1 MASAFQAHHLQP
13 QHSTTSFS
21 ALSLNSNLIRAYLDF
36 DPFDPNEAKPPR
48 STTEPN
54 QHQRQPPHT
63 ISAVDLQW
71 DFEGFSVVCCW
82 VLGLFLVVCTEGVLG
97 LIFWVLGAI
106 FLCLF
111 LFFWYFLG
119 IFSEVLGI
127 FLCWLQWGSS
137 WVFLVG
143 FLCDCSRVLS
153 GISGYFLDCSG
164 ERVGWDGERERKK
177 LVWDGVTEE
186 KWERERERERE
197 KLIKNDS
204 MLLQCGLKNES
215 TL

>member
-97 LIFWVLGAI
+97 LIFWVLEAI
-106 FLCLF
+106 FLCVF

-127 FLCWLQWGSS
+127 FLCWLQWGSF
-137 WVFLVG
+137 WVFWLGFCVIAAGFFLV
-143 FLCDCSRVLS
+143 FL
-153 GISGYFLDCSG
+153 GIFWIAVVKELAEMVRGRGRSLG
-164 ERVGWDGERERKK
+164 EMVWQRRSERERK
-177 LVWDGVTEE
+177 
-186 KWERERERERE
+186 